1 MPLAGLLL
9 CVGAVTI
16 RGSSA
21 VGDSDAAVAV
31 RIEELKGDN
40 AKLKSALRALERVRA
55 ARLYWQDLSED
66 PGGGGASSAEREGHA
81 ASFESPDDDKSG
93 RRLDQE
99 SMLSLSPAPMSESKT
114 EARGL
119 THGRPLVERVRF
131 DEPVDRSSRRRQLT
145 PDYSTTTI
153 YLSACQHS
161 E

>member
-1 MPLAGLLL
+1 MSPLAGILL
-9 CVGAVTI
+9 CFGAVTI

-21 VGDSDAAVAV
+21 VGDSDAAAAA
-31 RIEELKGDN
+31 RIEELKDEN
-40 AKLKSALRALERVRA
+40 AKLKSALERVRA
-55 ARLYWQDLSED
+55 ARLYWQDLNAD

-81 ASFESPDDDKSG
+81 ASFESPEDDKPE

>member
-1 MPLAGLLL
+1 MTPLAGILL
-9 CVGAVTI
+9 CVGALTI

-31 RIEELKGDN
+31 RIEELKDEN
-40 AKLKSALRALERVRA
+40 AKLKSALKRVRA
-55 ARLYWQDLSED
+55 ASLYWQDLSED
-66 PGGGGASSAEREGHA
+66 PGGGGASSAEHEGHA